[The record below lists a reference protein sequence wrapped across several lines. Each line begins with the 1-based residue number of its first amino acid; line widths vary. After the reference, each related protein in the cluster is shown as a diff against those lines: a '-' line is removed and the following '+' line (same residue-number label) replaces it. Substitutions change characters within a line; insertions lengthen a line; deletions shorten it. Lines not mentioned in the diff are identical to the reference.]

1 MGKTRDL
8 VKKIRDNK
16 GTFQAKMGTIKDR
29 NGMDLTE
36 AEDIKKR
43 EEKYTEELDKKV
55 SMNQI
60 TMLV

>member
-1 MGKTRDL
+1 MS
-8 VKKIRDNK
+8 
-16 GTFQAKMGTIKDR
+16 TIQDR
-29 NGMDLTE
+29 NSMDLTE